1 MANFKTASQAIEW
14 INGARWKGEKRGL
27 ENTRALLERL
37 GHPERAIGRI
47 VHVAGT
53 NGKGSVSAFIASA
66 LMETGARV
74 GLFTSPYLCRFNER
88 IVLNG
93 QPISDDL
100 LLSAVSKVY
109 DAATDLHLEGISA
122 TTFELLTA
130 TACVC
135 YAAAHTDYA
144 VMEVGMGGR
153 LDATNALPTS
163 VSVIARIGLDHMQSL
178 GDTVELIAAEKA
190 GIMRSGVPAVVM
202 PQEPGV
208 MEVFS
213 SIAEQVGAPYY
224 LSDLP
229 RLTAAD
235 EKGCAFACTLPGG
248 TSISQRINM
257 PGLFQADNA
266 CLALT
271 ALSVLGIDTAKA
283 QKGVSEAFWA
293 GRLDKR
299 GNVLIDCA
307 HNPQGAKALKEYL
320 DRFFAGR
327 KKVLLTGMMR
337 DKQLEA
343 CAAIFSGF
351 ADKVVTT
358 QVDWPRAI
366 PSIELKQFYSE
377 DAVSE
382 PDLSRAFGLAK
393 ALAGE
398 DGLVICAGSVYL
410 AGAVLTLLNEN
421 QFSLKKNVQNQ

>member
-1 MANFKTASQAIEW
+1 
-14 INGARWKGEKRGL
+14 
-27 ENTRALLERL
+27 
-37 GHPERAIGRI
+37 
-47 VHVAGT
+47 
-53 NGKGSVSAFIASA
+53 
-66 LMETGARV
+66 
-74 GLFTSPYLCRFNER
+74 
-88 IVLNG
+88 
-93 QPISDDL
+93 
-100 LLSAVSKVY
+100 
-109 DAATDLHLEGISA
+109 
-122 TTFELLTA
+122 
-130 TACVC
+130 
-135 YAAAHTDYA
+135 
-144 VMEVGMGGR
+144 
-153 LDATNALPTS
+153 
-163 VSVIARIGLDHMQSL
+163 
-178 GDTVELIAAEKA
+178 
-190 GIMRSGVPAVVM
+190 
-202 PQEPGV
+202 
-208 MEVFS
+208 
-213 SIAEQVGAPYY
+213 
-224 LSDLP
+224 
-229 RLTAAD
+229 
-235 EKGCAFACTLPGG
+235 
-248 TSISQRINM
+248 M

-271 ALSVLGIDTAKA
+271 ALSVLGIDTAQA

-307 HNPQGAKALKEYL
+307 HNHQGAKALKEYL

-327 KKVLLTGMMR
+327 RKVLLTGMMR

-382 PDLSRAFGLAK
+382 PDLSRAFELAK